1 MILRFCYFYSSYN
14 HIIITFISKW
24 NNISIWLKST
34 TLLAEKISKF
44 KKKNGEIIAISRNKI
59 SRLTKQASIK
69 FNV

>member
-1 MILRFCYFYSSYN
+1 M
-14 HIIITFISKW
+14 FISKW

-34 TLLAEKISKF
+34 TFLAEKISKF